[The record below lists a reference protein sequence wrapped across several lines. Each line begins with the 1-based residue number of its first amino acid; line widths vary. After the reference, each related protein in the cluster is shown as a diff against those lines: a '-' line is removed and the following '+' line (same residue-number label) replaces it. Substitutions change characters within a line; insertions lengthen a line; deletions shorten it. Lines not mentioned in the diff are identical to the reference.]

1 MQDSYKQLARV
12 LDHIPN
18 GFPATESGV
27 ELKLLAKLFTPEEAA
42 LASRL
47 TLEPQSS
54 QSIAQ
59 QAGLDERETYDL
71 LKGMTK
77 KGLIEAEKGEGSLFF
92 KLMPFMV
99 GFYERQNARIDEEF
113 AQLFE
118 VYYREAFNKIMSLK
132 PSVHRVIPI
141 EKTIP
146 LNIEVMP
153 YERAS
158 TYIENA
164 QSWGVLPCICRVQKR
179 LIGQACKHSEEN
191 CLVFSPKPKA
201 FDRTDAIRA
210 ISKEEALEILVAAG
224 NEGLVHSTGNVQKG
238 INYICNCCTCS
249 CGVLRG
255 IAEFGELN
263 AVGRSDFY
271 ACIDESLCTACGICI
286 DHCQFKALTLHKNE
300 TLCGVNRA
308 RCYGCG
314 LCISSCPM
322 GALSLVQKTSAEIET
337 PPVTET
343 EWREIRTKVRTDLLQ
358 STIN

>member
-1 MQDSYKQLARV
+1 MQDIYKQLAHV
-12 LDHIPN
+12 LDRIPN
-18 GFPATESGV
+18 GFPGTESGV
-27 ELKLLAKLFTPEEAA
+27 ELKLLAKLFTQEEAA

-47 TLEPQSS
+47 TLEPQAP

-59 QAGLDERETYDL
+59 QAGLDERETYDM

-77 KGLIEAEKGEGSLFF
+77 KGLIEAEKGEGRLFF
-92 KLMPFMV
+92 KLIPFMV

-113 AQLFE
+113 AHLFE
-118 VYYREAFNKIMSLK
+118 AYYREAFNKIMSLK
-132 PSVHRVIPI
+132 PSVHRVIPV
-141 EKTIP
+141 EKNIP
-146 LNIEVMP
+146 VNIEVMP
-153 YERAS
+153 YQRAS

-191 CLVFSPKPKA
+191 CLVFTSKPNA

-210 ISKEEALEILVAAG
+210 VSKAEALEILIAAG
-224 NEGLVHSTGNVQKG
+224 REGLVHSTGNVQEG

-255 IAEFGELN
+255 IAEYGELN
-263 AVGRSDFY
+263 AIGRSDFY
-271 ACIDESLCTACGICI
+271 VSIDESLCSGCGICI
-286 DHCQFKALTLHKNE
+286 EHCQFKALKLPNDE
-300 TLCGVNRA
+300 NVCSVNRA

-314 LCISSCPM
+314 LCISSCPL
-322 GALSLVQKTSAEIET
+322 GALSLVQKTAAEIEP

-343 EWREIRTKVRTDLLQ
+343 EWRKIRAKARTEAHV
-358 STIN
+358 

>member
-1 MQDSYKQLARV
+1 MQDIYKQLAHA
-12 LDHIPN
+12 LDGIPN
-18 GFPATESGV
+18 GFPETESGV

-42 LASRL
+42 LACQL

-54 QSIAQ
+54 KAIALKTGQ
-59 QAGLDERETYDL
+59 NEQETFTM
-71 LKGMTK
+71 LKSMTK
-77 KGLIEAEKGEGSLFF
+77 KGLIEAERGEGSLAF
-92 KLMPFMV
+92 KLMPFIV

-113 AQLFE
+113 ALLFE
-118 VYYREAFNKIMSLK
+118 TYYREAFHKMMSLK
-132 PSVHRVIPI
+132 PSVHRVIPM

-179 LIGQACKHSEEN
+179 LIGQGCKHSEEN
-191 CLVFSPKPKA
+191 CLVFSQIPKA

-210 ISKEEALEILVAAG
+210 ISKEEALGILVDAG
-224 NEGLVHSTGNVQKG
+224 KEGLVHSTGNVQKG
-238 INYICNCCTCS
+238 VTYICNCCTCS

-271 ACIDESLCTACGICI
+271 VSVDETLCTGCGVCIDG
-286 DHCQFKALTLHKNE
+286 CQFKALEINE
-300 TLCGVNRA
+300 DKSVCGVNLV

-314 LCISSCPM
+314 LCVSACAL
-322 GALSLVQKTSAEIET
+322 GALSLVQKPAVEIEP
-337 PPVTET
+337 PPVTEA
-343 EWREIRTKVRTDLLQ
+343 EWREKRANARTEM
-358 STIN
+358 